1 VAASSHVG
9 RRAGPDSGRIKY
21 IMPPGTLAS
30 TNTCPRR
37 LGGADC
43 KIVAIIV
50 CAVNGGVRTSA
61 RTLKQGCFRRR
72 RSLVIDDACFL
83 SGAINARAEPPP
95 PPPAHPPP
103 TSRGLLSAFSKRAS
117 SQLLYSYLA
126 AMAFM
131 RSIMLAYEL
140 TWEIVGASWEHRGS
154 IVGGYAA

>member
-1 VAASSHVG
+1 
-9 RRAGPDSGRIKY
+9 
-21 IMPPGTLAS
+21 M
-30 TNTCPRR
+30 
-37 LGGADC
+37 
-43 KIVAIIV
+43 
-50 CAVNGGVRTSA
+50 NGGVRTSA

-72 RSLVIDDACFL
+72 RSLVVDDACFL

-140 TWEIVGASWEHRGS
+140 TW
-154 IVGGYAA
+154 

>member
-1 VAASSHVG
+1 
-9 RRAGPDSGRIKY
+9 
-21 IMPPGTLAS
+21 
-30 TNTCPRR
+30 
-37 LGGADC
+37 
-43 KIVAIIV
+43 
-50 CAVNGGVRTSA
+50 VNGGVRTSA

-72 RSLVIDDACFL
+72 RSLVVDDACFL
-83 SGAINARAEPPP
+83 SGAINARAEPPPP

-140 TWEIVGASWEHRGS
+140 TW
-154 IVGGYAA
+154 

>member
-1 VAASSHVG
+1 V
-9 RRAGPDSGRIKY
+9 K
-21 IMPPGTLAS
+21 
-30 TNTCPRR
+30 
-37 LGGADC
+37 
-43 KIVAIIV
+43 
-50 CAVNGGVRTSA
+50 GGVRTSA

-72 RSLVIDDACFL
+72 RSLVVDDACFL

-103 TSRGLLSAFSKRAS
+103 TSRGILSAFSKRAS

-140 TWEIVGASWEHRGS
+140 TW
-154 IVGGYAA
+154 

>member
-1 VAASSHVG
+1 
-9 RRAGPDSGRIKY
+9 
-21 IMPPGTLAS
+21 M
-30 TNTCPRR
+30 
-37 LGGADC
+37 
-43 KIVAIIV
+43 
-50 CAVNGGVRTSA
+50 NGGVRTSA

-72 RSLVIDDACFL
+72 RSLVVDDACFL
-83 SGAINARAEPPP
+83 SGAINARAEPPPP

-140 TWEIVGASWEHRGS
+140 TW
-154 IVGGYAA
+154 